1 MILPAL
7 GSSPPIRRLGA
18 FWPKA
23 GASRSGF
30 RPRPT
35 LTGTM
40 FCVVGRLP
48 ALEST
53 MPRDDLPFA
62 AGMAESADA
71 TDEMQGARS
80 NALII
85 ISPAA
90 PYEAAKQFTLAWHS
104 ALDGALR
111 LLRHREVFYCWTG
124 TYYAEV
130 SRERV
135 DAEIYEFLSRS
146 FMVGSKG
153 ELIPV
158 RPNIG
163 LVANVLKALK
173 GWTFT
178 NDDKSAPAWLGCI
191 PDAEPSDIL
200 ACANGLLHLPTRA
213 LMPHTPEFF
222 CLNAL
227 PFGYDADAPP
237 PIAWLKFLS
246 SLWPDDQQ
254 SIDALQHY
262 FGLCLSSETRYQKAL
277 AIIGPPRSGKG
288 TIARTL
294 TAVVGKPNTCSLTF
308 AQIAERFGLTGLVR
322 ARLAILADAR
332 LGHRADKAQ
341 VIERL

>member
-1 MILPAL
+1 
-7 GSSPPIRRLGA
+7 
-18 FWPKA
+18 
-23 GASRSGF
+23 
-30 RPRPT
+30 
-35 LTGTM
+35 
-40 FCVVGRLP
+40 
-48 ALEST
+48 

-71 TDEMQGARS
+71 TDETQGARS

-90 PYEAAKQFTLAWHS
+90 PYETAKQFTLTWHS

-111 LLRHREVFYCWTG
+111 LRRHREVFYSWTS

-130 SRERV
+130 SRERI
-135 DAEIYEFLSRS
+135 DAEIYEFLSRC
-146 FMVGSKG
+146 FMVGPER

-173 GWTFT
+173 AWTFT
-178 NDDKSAPAWLGCI
+178 VDDKSAPAWLGRR
-191 PDAEPSDIL
+191 PDAAESSDIL

-237 PIAWLKFLS
+237 PIAWLKFLC

-254 SIDALQHY
+254 SIDALQDY
-262 FGLCLSSETRYQKAL
+262 FGLCLSSETRYQR
-277 AIIGPPRSGKG
+277 PWPS
-288 TIARTL
+288 
-294 TAVVGKPNTCSLTF
+294 S
-308 AQIAERFGLTGLVR
+308 
-322 ARLAILADAR
+322 AR
-332 LGHRADKAQ
+332 LGPERARSRGYSQRSSANP
-341 VIERL
+341 IPAR